1 MNINKIFLSGLI
13 SAVLVSCTA
22 EPLIKTGTDGTKTPV
37 VNVGEIEDGV
47 IIVKFSPSVI
57 SSVEDAVSKYVRTKS
72 SGAPTSGVPSVDEIF
87 DEIHVTGLERVF
99 PADKKHETETKA
111 AGLDRWYA
119 VYVDKSQDLAKA
131 RELLNSVTEI
141 SEIQFSNKMYKAD
154 ADNKIVPLSSMASDR
169 RFVSCDFNDPNLF
182 WQWGFINNADQAI
195 ATDAVAGM
203 DIDVA
208 DAWKLTGGDPRVIV
222 AVLDEGIKYTHP
234 DIAANIWT
242 NPNETEDGQ
251 DDDGNGYVDDI
262 HGYNFVDNGPVTW
275 DKVVIGLDGSNDGDS
290 GHGTHVAGTIAAVN
304 NNGIG
309 VAGIAGGTGKG
320 DGVRLMSC
328 QIFSGGSSAA
338 DLATSRAVKYAA
350 DNGACILQCSYGL
363 SSTTSV
369 SLTSDKAFKT
379 YSPMLV
385 EALNYFYSKKNCD
398 ALDGGIAIYAAGND
412 GLSKASYPGAY
423 SKNIAVTAIGPDGLP
438 AYYTNYGP
446 GCNIAAPGGE
456 TTGFSGG
463 SYAGILST
471 VCSELPDTKGADY
484 AFFQGTSM
492 ACPHV
497 SGVAALGLSYA
508 LKLGKTFTRDE
519 YISMLLSSTNEIE
532 SRFEGTKTTGSKITL
547 EDYTGG
553 KMGSG
558 LVDAYQLLMQIE
570 GTPCVVVPVNSL
582 ESITLDKIFGGSAQS
597 LSYYKDIEISAE
609 DKTKLGVEMLRMY
622 NGQLMVKCA
631 KTGSAY
637 ITVSAIAGGNKES
650 SETSMG
656 GMKISRKFALI
667 VRESCASNGG
677 WL

>member
-1 MNINKIFLSGLI
+1 MNINKIFISGLI
-13 SAVLVSCTA
+13 SAALVSCTA
-22 EPLIKTGTDGTKTPV
+22 ESLTKIDTDGSKTEV
-37 VNVGEIEDGV
+37 VNVDEIEDGV
-47 IIVKFSPSVI
+47 IIVKFSSAALP
-57 SSVEDAVSKYVRTKS
+57 SVEDAVSKYVRTKS
-72 SGAPTSGVPSVDEIF
+72 SEVPTSGIQSVDDIF
-87 DEIHVTGLERVF
+87 DQIQVKGLERVF
-99 PADKKHETETKA
+99 PADKKHEAETKA

-119 VYVDKSQDLAKA
+119 VYVDKSQDLVKAK
-131 RELLNSVTEI
+131 ELLSAVSEV

-154 ADNKIVPLSSMASDR
+154 SDNKIVPFTEALSER
-169 RFVSCDFNDPNLF
+169 KFVPCDFNDPNLF

-234 DIAANIWT
+234 DLAANIWT
-242 NPNETEDGQ
+242 NPNETEDGA

-262 HGYNFVDNGPVTW
+262 HGYNFVDNGAISW
-275 DKVVIGLDGSNDGDS
+275 DKVNLGLDGSNNGDS
-290 GHGTHVAGTIAAVN
+290 GHGTHVAGIIAAVN

-309 VAGIAGGTGKG
+309 VAGVAGGTGNG

-328 QIFSGGSSAA
+328 QIFSGGNSTA

-363 SSTTSV
+363 SSTS
-369 SLTSDKAFKT
+369 SALNSDKAFRS
-379 YSPMLV
+379 YSPLLV

-398 ALDGGIAIYAAGND
+398 ALDGGIAIYASGND
-412 GLSKASYPGAY
+412 GVSYSSYPGGY
-423 SKNIAVTAIGPDGLP
+423 SKNISVTAIGPDGLP

-456 TTGFSGG
+456 TVGFSGG

-471 VCSELPDTKGADY
+471 VCSELPDTKGGDY

-519 YISMLLSSTNEIE
+519 YMAMMFSSVNDIQ
-532 SRFEGTKTTGSKITL
+532 SRFEGTKQTGTKINL
-547 EDYTGG
+547 ENYANG
-553 KMGSG
+553 KMGTG
-558 LVDAYQLLMQIE
+558 LIDTYQLLMQVE
-570 GTPCVVVPVNSL
+570 GTPCVVVPVGSL
-582 ESITLDKIFGGSAQS
+582 ETITLDKIFGGSAKD
-597 LSYYKDIEISAE
+597 LSYYKDVVISDS

-622 NGQLMVKCA
+622 DGQLMVKCS
-631 KTGSAY
+631 KPGSAY
-637 ITVSAIAGGNKES
+637 VTVSAIAGGNKES
-650 SETSMG
+650 TDTSMG
-656 GMKISRKFALI
+656 GMKFSKKFAI
-667 VRESCASNGG
+667 VVRESCASNGG

>member
-1 MNINKIFLSGLI
+1 MNINKILISGLI
-13 SAVLVSCTA
+13 SAALVSCTA
-22 EPLIKTGTDGTKTPV
+22 ESLTKINTDGSKTQI
-37 VNVGEIEDGV
+37 VNVDEIEGGV
-47 IIVKFSPSVI
+47 IIVKFSSAALP
-57 SSVEDAVSKYVRTKS
+57 SVEDAVSNYVKTKS
-72 SGAPTSGVPSVDEIF
+72 SEAPTSGIRSVDEIF
-87 DEIHVTGLERVF
+87 EQIQVIGLERVF
-99 PADKKHETETKA
+99 PTDKKHEAETKA

-119 VYVDKSQDLAKA
+119 VYVDKSQDLVKAK
-131 RELLNSVTEI
+131 ELLGAVSEI

-154 ADNKIVPLSSMASDR
+154 EDNKIVPFTAAMSER
-169 RFVSCDFNDPNLF
+169 KFVSCDFNDPNLF
-182 WQWGFINNADQAI
+182 WQWGYINNADQAI
-195 ATDAVAGM
+195 ATEAVAGM

-208 DAWKLTGGDPRVIV
+208 DAWKLTGGDSRVIV

-234 DIAANIWT
+234 DLAANVWT
-242 NPNETEDGQ
+242 NPNETEDGV

-262 HGYNFVDNGPVTW
+262 HGYNFVDNGAVTW
-275 DKVVIGLDGSNDGDS
+275 DKVNTGIDGSNNGDS

-309 VAGIAGGTGKG
+309 VAGVAGGTGNG
-320 DGVRLMSC
+320 DGVKLMSC
-328 QIFSGGSSAA
+328 QIFSGGNSAA

-363 SSTTSV
+363 ASTTSA
-369 SLTSDKAFKT
+369 LTSDKAFRN
-379 YSPMLV
+379 YSPLLV
-385 EALNYFYSKKNCD
+385 EALEYFYSKKNCD
-398 ALDGGIAIYAAGND
+398 ALEGGIAIYAAGND
-412 GLSKASYPGAY
+412 GASISSYPGAY
-423 SKNIAVTAIGPDGLP
+423 SKNISVTAIGPDGLP

-456 TTGFSGG
+456 TVGFSGN

-519 YISMLLSSTNEIE
+519 YIAMLLSSVNDIQ
-532 SRFEGTKTTGSKITL
+532 SRFEGTKQTGTKITL
-547 EDYTGG
+547 ENYANG
-553 KMGSG
+553 KMGTG
-558 LVDAYQLLMQIE
+558 LIDAYQLLMQIE
-570 GTPCVVVPVNSL
+570 GTPCVVIPAGSL
-582 ESITLDKIFGGSAQS
+582 ETVTLDKHFGGSAKD
-597 LSYYKDIEISAE
+597 LSYYKDVEISDS
-609 DKTKLGVEMLRMY
+609 DKAKLGVEMLRMY
-622 NGQLMVKCA
+622 NGQLMVKCS

-650 SETSMG
+650 TDSSMG
-656 GMKISRKFALI
+656 GMKISKKFAI
-667 VRESCASNGG
+667 VVRESCASNGG